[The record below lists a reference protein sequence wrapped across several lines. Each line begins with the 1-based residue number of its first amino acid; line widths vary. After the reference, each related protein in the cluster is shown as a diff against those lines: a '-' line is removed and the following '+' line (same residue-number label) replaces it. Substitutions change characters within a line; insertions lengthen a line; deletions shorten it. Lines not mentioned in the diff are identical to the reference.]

1 MFNALSGMGG
11 GGQLDPTAASNANTA
26 LYAAFS
32 ISGVLGGAA
41 FNLLGPRF
49 TLFIAAFTYPL
60 YASSFLYYNHHKSQI
75 FPIIA
80 GGILGM
86 LYSTLLYSTFF

>member
-26 LYAAFS
+26 LYAAFA

-41 FNLLGPRF
+41 FNILGPRL
-49 TLFIAAFTYPL
+49 TLFLATLTYPL
-60 YASSFLYYNHHKSQI
+60 YASSFLYYNHHKSQT

-80 GGILGM
+80 GGILGN
-86 LYSTLLYSTFF
+86 SFI